1 MAHNEQEILDAIETA
16 ATGLATTGSN
26 VYVTRVY
33 ALPKNVDQAI
43 TIRMGLSVPPE
54 DGYQNQAFIDRLFI
68 VYTRI
73 HVRAAEA
80 DLDNQLLQIELE
92 LFAAM
97 MADITLGLDFV
108 YDTYFSGR
116 AEPEIDD
123 EAEKPTLAVD
133 LEWSV
138 RHRHSLTDPGA

>member
-16 ATGLATTGSN
+16 VTGLATTGSN

-33 ALPKNVDQAI
+33 ALPRDVDQAI
-43 TIRMGLSVPPE
+43 TIRMGPSVPP
-54 DGYQNQAFIDRLFI
+54 DGGYENQAFVDRLFI
-68 VYTRI
+68 VYTRV

-80 DLDNQLLQIELE
+80 ELDNQALKIERE
-92 LFAAM
+92 IISAI
-97 MADITLGLDFV
+97 MADITLGLSFV

-116 AEPEIDD
+116 SEPEIDD

-133 LEWSV
+133 IEWSV
-138 RHRHSLTDPGA
+138 QHRHSLTDPGA